1 MTLEQAFVGID
12 KERKRIVYDGAKLK
26 ELREQHQNEPFPS
39 QVDLELMKIWGL
51 YSPLSQVR
59 YYPHKDAEPSMYYH
73 EEKARVVSKENPH
86 MIYVWDHSQL
96 FFSHRTSQG
105 QYLDNG
111 ILAEYWGEFFNA
123 HIPKAIYYFKDREPS
138 HNRKIVDID
147 LSSMDLGRQHKEINR
162 LVNHLKGH
170 REENV
175 DSRVGLVYSS
185 DESRAIDFPMG
196 TPDDIYVTNS
206 FDLDLML
213 EMQEFFKKKGLT
225 DTEISLQCY
234 RGYPTSVANI
244 NEEHNWGVRLM

>member
-1 MTLEQAFVGID
+1 MTLEQAFVRIE

-86 MIYVWDHSQL
+86 MIEAWDHSQL
-96 FFSHRTSQG
+96 FFSHRISQG
-105 QYLDNG
+105 QYLDNV
-111 ILAEYWGEFFNA
+111 ILAEYWGEFFKA
-123 HIPKAIYYFKDREPS
+123 HLPKAVYYFEDSGRLC
-138 HNRKIVDID
+138 NNKIVAID
-147 LSSMDLGRQHKEINR
+147 VSSMNLGRQHKEIDR
-162 LVNHLKGH
+162 LVNHLKGY
-170 REENV
+170 REETA

-185 DESRAIDFPMG
+185 DESMAIDFPMG
-196 TPDDIYVTNS
+196 TPDGIYVTNR

-213 EMQEFFKKKGLT
+213 EMQEFFKRKGIT

-244 NEEHNWGVRLM
+244 NEEHNWSVRLI